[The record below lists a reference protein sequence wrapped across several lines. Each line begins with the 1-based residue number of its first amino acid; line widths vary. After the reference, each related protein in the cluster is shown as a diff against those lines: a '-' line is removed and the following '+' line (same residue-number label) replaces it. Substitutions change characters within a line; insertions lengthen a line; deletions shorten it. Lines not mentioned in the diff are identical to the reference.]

1 GTITINLQ
9 PVQLKPLLN
18 NLADEFQ
25 LRASQKQL
33 RFTYSSDH
41 SVQEWIST
49 DPIRLKQVLYNLI
62 GNSIKFTEQGEVAL
76 RVSRIRDWIRIEV
89 RDTGRGIPADE
100 IQHLFKPFYQ
110 ATNNDQASGGVG
122 LGLFISQR
130 IVRLLGGAL
139 EVLSKEGEGSNFW
152 FELPVWPANRA
163 LPTCSMR
170 KVARLEGK
178 AAHILVVDDDA
189 ANRQYMLDL
198 LHEVGLSATFA
209 PSAVAALELMRT
221 EAFDCVVCDIRMP
234 GLSGIEF
241 CRELKKDQQFSLLP
255 MIASSASVY
264 ENDRETALAAGFN
277 AFIPKPISEASLF

>member
-76 RVSRIRDWIRIEV
+76 RVSRIKDCIRIEV

-110 ATNNDQASGGVG
+110 ATNNNQASGGVG
-122 LGLFISQR
+122 LGLYISQR
-130 IVRLLGGAL
+130 IVRLLGGSL
-139 EVLSKEGEGSNFW
+139 EVSSKEGEGSNFW
-152 FELPVWPANRA
+152 FELPASAANA
-163 LPTCSMR
+163 VPTPILMGKVMR
-170 KVARLEGK
+170 FEGD
-178 AAHILVVDDDA
+178 ATRILVVDDDL

-198 LHEVGLSATFA
+198 LQEVGLRATFA
-209 PSAVAALELMRT
+209 LSAVEGLHLIRKAK
-221 EAFDCVVCDIRMP
+221 FDCVISDIRMP
-234 GLSGIEF
+234 G
-241 CRELKKDQQFSLLP
+241 
-255 MIASSASVY
+255 
-264 ENDRETALAAGFN
+264 
-277 AFIPKPISEASLF
+277 